1 MVEWE
6 VEIETEICGSAADW
20 PFHYKD
26 GSEHTVTSYSCQF
39 FTMVEVNI
47 MEHHI
52 LANFREREKNW
63 SSYEVKDHVWVN
75 VVELMA
81 LYTDENPWF
90 TCTKFNS
97 KSLPCQCDMKS
108 GRQLWSEF
116 VQIQAILRNRSEVKR
131 IDIFSCM
138 HTKNCIHLFIFMQ
151 FKVLWR
157 DLKNIFMQ
165 YRVLKRE
172 FFVTFIQN

>member
-97 KSLPCQCDMKS
+97 KSNWIKIYLVNVT
-108 GRQLWSEF
+108 WN
-116 VQIQAILRNRSEVKR
+116 QAGNFEVNLCRYKPYYGTGQRS
-131 IDIFSCM
+131 
-138 HTKNCIHLFIFMQ
+138 
-151 FKVLWR
+151 
-157 DLKNIFMQ
+157 
-165 YRVLKRE
+165 RE
-172 FFVTFIQN
+172 